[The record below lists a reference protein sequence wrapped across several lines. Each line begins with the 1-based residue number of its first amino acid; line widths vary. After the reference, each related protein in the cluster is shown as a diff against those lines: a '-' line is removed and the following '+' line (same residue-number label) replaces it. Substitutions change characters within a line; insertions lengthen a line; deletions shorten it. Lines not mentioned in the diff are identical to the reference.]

1 MDGGG
6 RLLRPLI
13 IRRSDDHA
21 PRDPAPSRLTY
32 RVQRL
37 WLTPLFRSLLRVGL
51 PAFLI
56 VGGIGLYAS
65 DPANIQRLQDAV
77 SETRRQ
83 IEDRPEFRVSLMAIE
98 GATPVLAEEIR
109 TTLALDFP
117 MSSFDLDLP
126 VLRERIEAIR
136 AVASAEL
143 RIRSGGELAVTV
155 VERRPAMIWQAREG
169 LWVIDGTGERVAPLL
184 ARPQLTDLPVISGD
198 GANEAAGQALAL
210 FRVARPLGERL
221 RGLVR
226 MGERRWDVV
235 LEDGPRILLPAE
247 NPVRALERVLALHDA
262 QELLDRD
269 VLRVDLR
276 DGNRTI
282 LQLTPQAM
290 AELRRMREL
299 DETMGEG
306 NG

>member
-1 MDGGG
+1 M
-6 RLLRPLI
+6 RPVI
-13 IRRSDDHA
+13 IRRGEA
-21 PRDPAPSRLTY
+21 APPRDPAPSRLTY
-32 RVQRL
+32 RAQRL
-37 WLTPLFRSLLRVGL
+37 WLTPVFRSLLRVGV

-65 DPANIQRLQDAV
+65 DPSNIQRLQDSVA
-77 SETRRQ
+77 ETRRQ

-98 GATPVLAEEIR
+98 GASPVLAEEIR
-109 TTLALDFP
+109 ATLALDFP

-126 VLRERIEAIR
+126 HLRERVEAIR
-136 AVASAEL
+136 AVHTAEL
-143 RIRSGGELAVTV
+143 RIRSGGELAITV
-155 VERRPAMIWQAREG
+155 VERRPAMVWQAREG
-169 LWVIDGTGERVAPLL
+169 LWVIDSFGERVAPLA
-184 ARPQLTDLPVISGD
+184 ARPQLTHLPVISGD
-198 GANEAAGQALAL
+198 GANEAAGEALAL
-210 FRVARPLGERL
+210 FRAARPLGERL

-247 NPVRALERVLALHDA
+247 GPVPALERVLALQDA

-276 DGNRTI
+276 DGTRTV
-282 LQLTPQAM
+282 LQLTPQAL

-299 DETMGEG
+299 DGTMGDR